1 MKEINI
7 AKMLTIKRKEKGITQ
22 DELAAY
28 VGVTKASVSKW
39 ETGQSYPD
47 ITFLPQLAA
56 YFNISIDELIGYE
69 PQMTMEDIKK
79 MYHRLSS
86 KFGSQPYDKV
96 MEECRT
102 IIKKYYSCFPLLL
115 QMAILLTNHHMFAK
129 EKDAALEEVIGLCI
143 RIKTESED
151 LWLSKQANSIEAI
164 CCLCLGH
171 PKEVLELLEGTEKP
185 AANDEATLAQAY
197 QMIGNMPKANEVLQ
211 ISIYSALVRIACD
224 SSIYLL
230 LHVHEADKFE
240 EILHR
245 IFSTAEL
252 FDLDRLHPDSMLKLY
267 TAAAQGYVMQQN
279 NERALN
285 MLKRYADICTSDSLK
300 LSLHGDKFFDCI
312 EGCFD
317 ELDLGRESPRD
328 EKIIKESMVQ
338 FIVSNPAF
346 LALAEEPS
354 YKSIVEKLK
363 SKLAVG

>member
-7 AKMLTIKRKEKGITQ
+7 SRMLTIKRKEKGITQ

-69 PQMTMEDIKK
+69 PQMTREDIKK

-86 KFGSQPYDKV
+86 KFGDQPYDEV
-96 MEECRT
+96 IEECRE

-115 QMAILLTNHHMFAK
+115 QMAILLINHHMFAK
-129 EKDAALEEVIGLCI
+129 EKDAALEEVIGLCV
-143 RIKTESED
+143 RIKTESND

-164 CCLCLGH
+164 CRLSLGQ
-171 PKEVLELLEGTEKP
+171 PMEVLEILAGTEKP

-197 QMIGNMPKANEVLQ
+197 EMTGNRKKANEVLQ
-211 ISIYSALVRIACD
+211 ISIYSALIRVICD
-224 SSIYLL
+224 SSIYLM
-230 LHVHEADKFE
+230 LHVHEGAKFE

-245 IFSTAEL
+245 ILSAAEL

-267 TAAAQGYVMQQN
+267 AAAAQGYVMQQN
-279 NERALN
+279 NEKALI
-285 MLKRYADICTSDSLK
+285 MLKRYADICTSDSLN
-300 LSLHGDKFFDCI
+300 LSLHGDRFFDCI

-317 ELDLGRESPRD
+317 ELDLGRELPRD
-328 EKIIKESMVQ
+328 EKIIKESMIQ
-338 FIVSNPAF
+338 FVVSNPAF
-346 LALAEEPS
+346 SALAAEPG

-363 SKLAVG
+363 SKL